1 MRFARFSKT
10 SNSVKNDI
18 DSCYFQMVDHRVTSN
33 DHCEACHNFENEVS
47 ELNKTRES
55 WCTDFHFQD
64 PYINDTI
71 VTEHNL
77 ICQYQWLSETIF
89 SVGNVGKSNRY
100 FFTKDLKIWDRQE
113 SVVSNQNSFNEPLI
127 HFS

>member
-1 MRFARFSKT
+1 
-10 SNSVKNDI
+10 
-18 DSCYFQMVDHRVTSN
+18 MVDHQVTSN
-33 DHCEACHNFENEVS
+33 EYCEACHNFESEVS
-47 ELNKTRES
+47 EVNKTRES

-100 FFTKDLKIWDRQE
+100 FFTKDPQIWDRQE
-113 SVVSNQNSFNEPLI
+113 SVI
-127 HFS
+127 